1 MPPSRVD
8 PPQALI
14 TEITADGRE
23 LPVSSALVFP
33 AALSRLEIAF
43 APLLLR
49 AQEDVRFRYRL
60 EGFDPD
66 WIYAGTSRMASYTN
80 LPPGKYRFRVVAF
93 EVSNPSAISEVSVGL
108 QKRPYFYGT
117 WWFLTL
123 CLLAA
128 ALLILAF
135 YHSRIR
141 SLRLRFKAV
150 LDERSRLAR
159 EMHDTVIQGCTSISA
174 PLEAI
179 SSLRHENPEL
189 QENLLAHARM
199 QVRATIDEAR
209 QAVWNLRHKED
220 SVADLG
226 SSAAAIAERTSKE
239 FGIPVGCVE
248 EGWPFACAARWRVSF
263 SW

>member
-1 MPPSRVD
+1 MKSTIHQRSQKCPSGCEKK
-8 PPQALI
+8 PH
-14 TEITADGRE
+14 
-23 LPVSSALVFP
+23 
-33 AALSRLEIAF
+33 
-43 APLLLR
+43 
-49 AQEDVRFRYRL
+49 
-60 EGFDPD
+60 
-66 WIYAGTSRMASYTN
+66 
-80 LPPGKYRFRVVAF
+80 
-93 EVSNPSAISEVSVGL
+93 
-108 QKRPYFYGT
+108 FYGT

-128 ALLILAF
+128 ALLILVI

-174 PLEAI
+174 LLEAI
-179 SSLRHENPEL
+179 SSLRRENLEL
-189 QENLLAHARM
+189 QENLLDHARM

-226 SSAAAIAERTSKE
+226 SSAAAIAARTSKE
-239 FGIPVGCVE
+239 FGIPVQLRRRG
-248 EGWPFACAARWRVSF
+248 PAL
-263 SW
+263 